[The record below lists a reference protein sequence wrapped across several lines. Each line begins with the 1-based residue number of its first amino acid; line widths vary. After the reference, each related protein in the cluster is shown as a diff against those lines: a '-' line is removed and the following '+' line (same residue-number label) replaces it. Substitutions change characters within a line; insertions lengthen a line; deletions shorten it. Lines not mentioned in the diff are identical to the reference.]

1 MIAPA
6 LVTASMGSLVAV
18 SRLENVGVAKV
29 GGFYRFPSFE
39 FCKAERCQQDYSA
52 MKATWLKSKL
62 AKEHAMPLARR
73 SLLFCAAGAA
83 LLARLGLPR
92 NYNRSTK
99 FNAIPLTPL

>member
-6 LVTASMGSLVAV
+6 LVTASTGSLVAV
-18 SRLENVGVAKV
+18 SRLEDVGVAKV

-52 MKATWLKSKL
+52 MKATRLKSEL
-62 AKEHAMPLARR
+62 AKDHAMPLARR

-83 LLARLGLPR
+83 LLTRLDLPR
-92 NYNRSTK
+92 NCNRSTK